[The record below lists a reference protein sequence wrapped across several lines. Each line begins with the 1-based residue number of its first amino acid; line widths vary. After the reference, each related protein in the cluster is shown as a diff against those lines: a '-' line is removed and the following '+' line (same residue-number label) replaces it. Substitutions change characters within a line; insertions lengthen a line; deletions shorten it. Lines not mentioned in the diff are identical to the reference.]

1 MHVLRSY
8 VRSLLTEITQL
19 PKEWFSEIDRAVMA
33 SNFWDEP
40 NEESDVDA
48 GKSGFLQ
55 TPAAATLEYAL
66 REVFSELGIDVDVF
80 ISSHDSGNL
89 DMMLHPEHP
98 AYPNRWLMDA
108 RWYVSKQRPGRNTV
122 DMEIMVFDE
131 TADPNDVDPAALVR
145 HINQSV
151 RHELVHYT
159 QMKKQSI
166 KKGLYDDI
174 EAFDEMLQDPK
185 QVPNED
191 NPKYWE
197 KFEPTGL
204 MDEEGNEVIEK
215 EGFNQKLYTQDYLT
229 SHIEIDA
236 HAHDASEEI
245 LAVYGYDKALELMK
259 TSGFDLTDP
268 KLPNAIQHYY
278 EYLQDDHPGTIQKLL
293 KKMTKYID
301 YMRD

>member
-8 VRSLLTEITQL
+8 IRSLLTEVTQL
-19 PKEWFSEIDRAVMA
+19 PKEWFAEIDRAVMA
-33 SNFWDEP
+33 SNFWTKP
-40 NEESDVDA
+40 NTEDDADA
-48 GKSGFLQ
+48 GNRGSMQ
-55 TPAAATLEYAL
+55 TPAATALEDAL
-66 REVFSELGIDVDVF
+66 IDVFDDLGIDVDVF
-80 ISSHDSGNL
+80 VSSFDAGDP

-98 AYPNRWLMDA
+98 AYPNRWLIDA
-108 RWYVSKQRPGRNTV
+108 SWYVSKQKPGRNTI
-122 DMEIMVFDE
+122 DLQTMVFDE
-131 TADPNDVDPAALVR
+131 TADPNDVDPSALVR

-151 RHELVHYT
+151 RHELVHYV
-159 QMKKQSI
+159 QMKRQSL

-174 EAFDEMLQDPK
+174 EAFDQMLQDPK

-197 KFEPTGL
+197 KFEPTGAV
-204 MDEEGNEVIEK
+204 DEKGEEIVEK

-236 HAHDASEEI
+236 HAHDASEEM
-245 LAVYGYDKALELMK
+245 LAVYGYDKSIELMK
-259 TSGFDLTDP
+259 SGRFDLSDP

-301 YMRD
+301 YMKS